1 MMKEMNEQ
9 MKMSRRIA
17 LLFMISMLAMLGFA
31 AVAHAASGTTVWL
44 SSDGQHGVDAID
56 WYKDKDTYYLFIP
69 GNTALEN
76 LKIGFSGTDYLTV
89 GDITIQQGDS
99 AALLSIGETVV
110 QDARKKKYNLQVMQ
124 GSKGIPALYI
134 TTESGKMDRVH
145 ANKENKEAGTL
156 LFVTP
161 EGEKAYDGAL
171 THIKMRGNSSTTF
184 KKKNYQIKLEN
195 GTNLMGMGKS
205 RTWILTGTSRD
216 KSLLRNQITFDLAM
230 YAGLTSTP
238 EHVLAEIYFNNEYM
252 GVFLFSEKIEID
264 DDRLDIADL
273 EKATEELNESVEDAA
288 LVGSKKAVNGKY
300 KAYDIKNNPDD
311 LTGGYLIEFEYSLR
325 YKEEPSVYQTTRGN
339 ALVIKSPEYC
349 SVEQMEYISGFM
361 QSFEDAIFSKDG
373 VDPKSEKHY
382 SEIVDMDSLV
392 AKYMV
397 EEISKNY
404 DGNKSSMYFYKPA
417 DSQSKLAFA
426 GPVWDYDN
434 TYGSYARE
442 NNKTVLVGKG
452 FWINNATGKYWWPAL
467 YKQADFKAAVL
478 ARYQDTFKPALEI
491 LLGLREE
498 DGGVLHSLDAY
509 AAAIEESAAMNV
521 IRWPALKNPSTVANT
536 GHTFEMNIDYI
547 RNFLQERY
555 EFLNQEWAAD

>member
-1 MMKEMNEQ
+1 MRSCK
-9 MKMSRRIA
+9 R
-17 LLFMISMLAMLGFA
+17 LFLCLMLVLMCFA
-31 AVAHAASGTTVWL
+31 VLPAHAAGKITMWV
-44 SSDGQHGVDAID
+44 SSDGTRGVDAIE
-56 WYKDKDTYYLFIP
+56 WYQNKDVYYLMLP
-69 GNTALEN
+69 GNTELEKLRIGYEGTAS
-76 LKIGFSGTDYLTV
+76 LKINGEVIERGAPASVLQLGKSVLTNEK
-89 GDITIQQGDS
+89 G
-99 AALLSIGETVV
+99 
-110 QDARKKKYNLQVMQ
+110 KKYNLQVMQ
-124 GSKGIPALYI
+124 GSKGLPAIYVV
-134 TTESGKMDRVH
+134 TQSGKLDKIH
-145 ANKENKEAGTL
+145 ASKENKEPGSL
-156 LFVTP
+156 VFVTP

-230 YAGLTSTP
+230 YAGLESTP
-238 EHVLAEIYFNNEYM
+238 EHVLTEVYFNNEYM
-252 GVFLFSEKIEID
+252 GVFLLSEKIEID
-264 DDRLDIADL
+264 DDRIDMADL
-273 EKATEELNESVEDAA
+273 EKATEAINPSVEDAE
-288 LVGSKKAVNGKY
+288 LVGSRKAVNGKY
-300 KAYDIKNNPDD
+300 KAYDIENNPDD
-311 LTGGYLIEFEYSLR
+311 ITGGYLIEFEYSLR
-325 YKEEPSVYQTTRGN
+325 YKEEPSVYQTTKGN

-361 QSFEDAIFSKDG
+361 QSFEDAIFSKNGIDAKTG
-373 VDPKSEKHY
+373 KHY
-382 SEIVDMDSLV
+382 SEIVDMASLV

-404 DGNKSSMYFYKPA
+404 DGNKSSMYFYKPE
-417 DSQSKLAFA
+417 DSKSTLAFA

-467 YKQADFKAAVL
+467 YKQADFKAAVI

-498 DGGVLHSLDAY
+498 EGAVLKSLDAY
-509 AAAIEESAAMNV
+509 ASSIAESAEMNF
-521 IRWPALKNPSTVANT
+521 IRWPAMKNPTTVANT
-536 GHTFEMNIDYI
+536 GHSFELNIEYI
-547 RNFLQERY
+547 RKFLEERY
-555 EFLNQEWAAD
+555 AFLNEEWAAE